1 MTSERLRIVS
11 ASSVSLE
18 EYALACTA
26 GFSGYHIPFEFDV
39 PKLSRKMRTE
49 QIDLQHSLIAYEG
62 DEHAGVAMLAIRDE
76 RGWCGGLGVAP
87 EQRRRGVGRSLTKAM
102 LERARA
108 AGLRTLS
115 LEVLAPN
122 TPARRLY
129 ESAGMRVVRE
139 LLVLDRVAEPAA
151 GEGVALEEAE
161 ARELLA
167 HFARLHKTAPAWQ
180 RDLPSMIAG
189 RSSGGLRLG
198 PRQSPRAYALL
209 SEGAD
214 GNTYLTDLGAEDAA
228 SAREL
233 TSGLLARIKGALRI
247 VNEPEESLFVAPL
260 LEQGFA
266 ETHRQYE
273 MTIEFS

>member
-18 EYALACTA
+18 EYASACTA
-26 GFSGYHIPFEFDV
+26 GFSGYYIPFDFDV
-39 PKLSRKMRTE
+39 SKLSRKFRME
-49 QIDLQHSLIAYEG
+49 QIDIQHSLIAYEG
-62 DEHAGVAMLAIRDE
+62 DEHAGMAMLAIRGE
-76 RGWCGGLGVAP
+76 RGWCGGFGVVP
-87 EQRRRGVGRSLTKAM
+87 ERRRRGVGRLLMNAM

-122 TPARRLY
+122 TPARLLY

-139 LLVLDRVAEPAA
+139 LLVLDRVAEPTA

-161 ARELLA
+161 ASELLA
-167 HFARLHKTAPAWQ
+167 HFARLHKAAPAWQ

-233 TSGLLARIKGALRI
+233 TSGLLARVNGALRI

-266 ETHRQYE
+266 ETHRQHE
-273 MTIEFS
+273 MLLVL